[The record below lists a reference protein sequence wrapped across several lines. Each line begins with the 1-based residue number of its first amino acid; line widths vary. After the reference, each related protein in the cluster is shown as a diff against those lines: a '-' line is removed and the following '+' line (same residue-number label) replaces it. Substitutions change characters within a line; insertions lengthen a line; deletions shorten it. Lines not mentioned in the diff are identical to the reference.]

1 MSASN
6 MPLFGQAWELVVTYA
21 LGGNQPQDETVTSNS
36 WEPDALRMTFE
47 VTQSTL
53 SSPYWF
59 ADIKIY
65 NLNDTSIQ
73 NIMNGAT
80 WVTLK
85 AGFQTSPGLYATIWS
100 GPVFQAIRTREAIVD
115 DVITL
120 HCVATPNATYAIVNV
135 ATGPGTTQATLFN
148 RMAAAVGLSISYGV
162 QASAALNAISYP
174 RGRGTFGKPMKYMSQ
189 IADSHF
195 VSAWQD
201 GQKAYVSEIQ
211 NPAATPSL
219 IYEPV
224 PGPGASNQVAP
235 TLAAG
240 VTQSVIGT
248 PQQIPQGV
256 IFTVLL
262 DPRLTVQ
269 LPPLLVQLQNTI
281 INQLT
286 TAPAPNST
294 LGAPL
299 LPGNLTFLVSQVR
312 HTGDTRGNDW
322 QTEVTGY
329 STSYATSVLD
339 GIFAAQG
346 GS

>member
-1 MSASN
+1 MSVSSI
-6 MPLFGQAWELVVTYA
+6 PLFGQAWELVVTYA
-21 LGGNQPQDETVTSNS
+21 LGGNQPQDETITSNS
-36 WEPDALRMTFE
+36 WEPGALRMTFE
-47 VTQSTL
+47 VVQSTL

-85 AGFQTSPGLYATIWS
+85 AGFQTSPGLYSAIWS
-100 GPVFQAIRTREAIVD
+100 GPVFQATRTREAVVD
-115 DVITL
+115 DIITL
-120 HCVATPNATYAIVNV
+120 HCVATPNATYAIVNL

-148 RMAAAVGLSISYGV
+148 RMAAAVGLSISYGQ
-162 QASAALNAISYP
+162 QASTALASVSYP
-174 RGRGTFGKPMKYMSQ
+174 RGRGTFGKPMKYMAQ

-195 VSAWQD
+195 MSAWHD
-201 GQKAYVSEIQ
+201 GQQAYVDAVQ
-211 NPAATPSL
+211 NPATVPAL

-224 PGPGASNQVAP
+224 PGPGASTQVTQP
-235 TLAAG
+235 AAG
-240 VTQSVIGT
+240 VTQSIIGT

-256 IFTVLL
+256 MFTVLL
-262 DPRLTVQ
+262 DSRLTVQ

-286 TAPAPNST
+286 TSPAPNSS
-294 LGAPL
+294 LGAPI
-299 LPGNLTFLVSQVR
+299 LPGSLTFLVSQVR

-329 STSYATSVLD
+329 STAYATSVLD